1 MESSLTPPTER
12 TPVESLTNGEKAV
25 NALERTDVFAWCL
38 WLSLGNISHAF
49 PVKLSQ
55 KSSIKPGQVLTESDV
70 SHSGCL
76 LARGWLACCVV
87 NTIFLHM
94 LVSTRALLVSGFG
107 SWVETRPVVL
117 LPGAPL
123 E

>member
-12 TPVESLTNGEKAV
+12 TPVESLTNGEKAI

-87 NTIFLHM
+87 NTIFLHV
-94 LVSTRALLVSGFG
+94 LVSTWALLVSGFG

-117 LPGAPL
+117 PPGAPL

>member
-12 TPVESLTNGEKAV
+12 TPVESLTNGEKAI

-87 NTIFLHM
+87 NTIFLHV
-94 LVSTRALLVSGFG
+94 LVSTWALLVSGFG

-117 LPGAPL
+117 TPGAPL

>member
-12 TPVESLTNGEKAV
+12 TPVESLTNGEKAI

-117 LPGAPL
+117 PPGAPL

>member
-1 MESSLTPPTER
+1 M
-12 TPVESLTNGEKAV
+12 ESLTNGEKAI

-87 NTIFLHM
+87 NTIFLHV
-94 LVSTRALLVSGFG
+94 LVSTWALLVSGFG

-117 LPGAPL
+117 PPGAPL